1 MLRAL
6 LVRLLHSAGAG
17 GVATLVDLGSLT
29 AMVSLFGLSPRV
41 ANVPSL
47 LLGSLVM
54 FFGLKRFAFRGRGG
68 GGVRREVAL
77 FTVVQLVGVALSA
90 ILFDAL
96 VLHSPL
102 AQRWYVGARLVASS
116 VVWLGFSFPAWH
128 WVFRARQENDAPRS
142 LSGP

>member
-6 LVRLLHSAGAG
+6 LLRLLHSAGAG
-17 GVATLVDLGSLT
+17 GVATLADLGSLT

-68 GGVRREVAL
+68 GARREIAL
-77 FTVVQLVGVALSA
+77 FAVVQLVGVALSA

-96 VLHSPL
+96 VRHSPL
-102 AQRWYVGARLVASS
+102 AQRWYVGARLAAGS

>member
-6 LVRLLHSAGAG
+6 LLRLLHSAGAG
-17 GVATLVDLGSLT
+17 GVATLADLGSLT

-68 GGVRREVAL
+68 SARREIAL

-90 ILFDAL
+90 LAFDAL
-96 VLHSPL
+96 VHHWPL
-102 AQRWYVGARLVASS
+102 AQRWYVGARLASSS

-128 WVFRARQENDAPRS
+128 WVFRARPQNDAPRS
-142 LSGP
+142 LSEP

>member
-1 MLRAL
+1 VLRAL
-6 LVRLLHSAGAG
+6 LYRLLHSAGAG
-17 GVATLVDLGSLT
+17 AVATLVDIGSLT

-41 ANVPSL
+41 ANVPAL

-68 GGVRREVAL
+68 GVRREVAL
-77 FTVVQLVGVALSA
+77 FTIVQLVGIALSGL
-90 ILFDAL
+90 LFDAL
-96 VLHSPL
+96 VVWSPL
-102 AQRWYVGARLVASS
+102 AERWYVGTRLAANN

-142 LSGP
+142 LSEP